1 MVHPILVT
9 NVLVSAFLTW
19 KALHHFELVE
29 YDPVDLA
36 VSEFQRLVYY
46 SHLDGS
52 VMAPPE
58 TLMTVVSPYGVFRS
72 IKPLY
77 SVLFLQHDLVK
88 NNFVFLHL

>member
-9 NVLVSAFLTW
+9 NTIVSVFLTW
-19 KALHHFELVE
+19 KALHHFQLVE

-52 VMAPPE
+52 VVAPPE
-58 TLMTVVSPYGVFRS
+58 TFMTVVSALGAL
-72 IKPLY
+72 K
-77 SVLFLQHDLVK
+77 
-88 NNFVFLHL
+88 